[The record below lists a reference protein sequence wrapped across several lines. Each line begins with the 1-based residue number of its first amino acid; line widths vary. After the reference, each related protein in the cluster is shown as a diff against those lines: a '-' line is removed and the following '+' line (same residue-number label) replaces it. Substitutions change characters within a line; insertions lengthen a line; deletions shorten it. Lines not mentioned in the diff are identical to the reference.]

1 MAIRM
6 RRGLDKDFD
15 PSKLLPGEFAVCT
28 DSDTRKQYVYMC
40 FQPGVVKKLITDD
53 RLSDVNSRISQTE
66 IRISEH
72 DEILD
77 HVETKMMNLS
87 SSIDEIWTDYLPFKA
102 ATEAVLPDAVMQK
115 RYFSTTWKFYE
126 PNVMLTV
133 STDPYPANASVK
145 IAIKEGMN
153 GILRPLSY
161 YGYEGGIIH
170 SKPAGAGKMYNNV
183 EVMVTKSSTIPPTPV
198 PSNSLL
204 FVEISYKYDM
214 P

>member
-1 MAIRM
+1 M
-6 RRGLDKDFD
+6 DKDFD
-15 PSKLLPGEFAVCT
+15 PTRLLAGEFAVST
-28 DSDTRKQYVYMC
+28 DADTRKQSVYMC
-40 FQPGVVKKLITDD
+40 FQSGVVKKLVTEDK
-53 RLSDVNSRISQTE
+53 LSDVNSRIDVTE
-66 IRISEH
+66 MRISLH

-77 HVETKMMNLS
+77 NVESNMINLN
-87 SSIDEIWTDYLPFKA
+87 SSIDEIWADYAPFKA
-102 ATEAVLPDAVMQK
+102 ATEAALPDAVMQK
-115 RYFSTTWKFYE
+115 RYYSTSWKFYE

-133 STDPYPANASVK
+133 STDPYPANATVK

-170 SKPAGAGKMYNNV
+170 SKPAGAGKMYSNV
-183 EVMVTKSSTIPPTPV
+183 EVVVTKSSTIPPTPV